1 MVASNGCSY
10 ACNSRTAKGSPAMRR
25 LSPFAVFAVV
35 GQLILVASAW
45 LLPLVSEYR
54 LVGDNISEL
63 AIGRYGFVQTLAFV
77 ISGLG
82 VIGLASAI
90 RRLTTGSRGS
100 FVGSLLI
107 GIYGLGAL
115 VVAIFPTDRIDSE
128 ADVWSQS
135 ATGWIHTITAFVA
148 YISAIVGMFVLTW
161 TFARHPRW
169 RSIAV
174 GSALLAGA
182 ALALLFVQAEGPWV
196 GLMQRLLI
204 TAISAWLILV
214 AIRVRA
220 IAITDQLRGRLPT
233 SSSATESANHA
244 P

>member
-1 MVASNGCSY
+1 MLASNGCSY

-45 LLPLVSEYR
+45 ILPLVSEYR

-100 FVGSLLI
+100 FVGSLLL

-115 VVAIFPTDRIDSE
+115 PSSRL
-128 ADVWSQS
+128 
-135 ATGWIHTITAFVA
+135 TA
-148 YISAIVGMFVLTW
+148 ST
-161 TFARHPRW
+161 ARLMSGLNPPRD
-169 RSIAV
+169 
-174 GSALLAGA
+174 GST
-182 ALALLFVQAEGPWV
+182 PSR
-196 GLMQRLLI
+196 RL
-204 TAISAWLILV
+204 S
-214 AIRVRA
+214 
-220 IAITDQLRGRLPT
+220 PT
-233 SSSATESANHA
+233 SVPSSACLF
-244 P
+244 

>member
-1 MVASNGCSY
+1 MLASNGCSY

-45 LLPLVSEYR
+45 ILPLVSEYR

-100 FVGSLLI
+100 FVGSLLL

-115 VVAIFPTDRIDSE
+115 VVAIFPT
-128 ADVWSQS
+128 
-135 ATGWIHTITAFVA
+135 
-148 YISAIVGMFVLTW
+148 VGMFVLTW

-169 RSIAV
+169 RSIVV

-182 ALALLFVQAEGPWV
+182 ALAVLFVQAEGPWV

>member
-1 MVASNGCSY
+1 VLPPPARERVTGHE
-10 ACNSRTAKGSPAMRR
+10 TALAVRR
-25 LSPFAVFAVV
+25 FAVV
-35 GQLILVASAW
+35 GQLILVAIAW
-45 LLPLVSEYR
+45 ILPLVSEYR

-63 AIGRYGFVQTLAFV
+63 AIGPYGFVQTLAFV

-169 RSIAV
+169 RSIVV